1 MLYDPEKHQNNGWR
15 PPMFKTIFGII
26 LICFPFLAS
35 SAEPIKIMTYNIRFD
50 NSSIFTTD
58 PNRWSKRKDPMAD
71 MIRGYDVDILG
82 IQEGLS
88 WQVDDL
94 AKRLPDMNWYG
105 IGRENGKSK
114 GEFTAIFFK
123 KNKFD
128 VLDKGTFWLSET
140 PEKVSIGWD
149 ANTYRIASWV
159 VLKQRSSNKI
169 FFVLNAHLDHVGTTA
184 RRESMKL
191 ILSKLKDLAK
201 DLPVIVMGDFNT
213 SATNAMTSQDYQPNK
228 RLKDSRMMSINRPEG
243 PYGTFISS
251 GKFSTDMPIQGRIDF
266 IFVNNQIE
274 VLTYRVLTDSK
285 NGSYFSDHLPVLIE
299 AVIN

>member
-1 MLYDPEKHQNNGWR
+1 
-15 PPMFKTIFGII
+15 MFKTIFSII
-26 LICFPFLAS
+26 LICYPFLVS
-35 SAEPIKIMTYNIRFD
+35 SGEPIKVMTYNIRFD
-50 NSSIFTTD
+50 NSSIFSMD
-58 PNRWSKRKDPMAD
+58 PNRWSKRKDPMAE
-71 MIRGYDVDILG
+71 MIKSYDVDILG

-94 AKRLPDMNWYG
+94 GNRLPEMNWYG
-105 IGRENGKSK
+105 IGRENGKNK

-128 VLDKGTFWLSET
+128 VLDSGTFWLSQT

-149 ANTYRIASWV
+149 ANTYRIASWL
-159 VLKQRSSNKI
+159 VLRQRSSNKI

-184 RRESMKL
+184 RSESMNL
-191 ILSKLKDLAK
+191 ILRKLKDLSK

-213 SATNAMTSQDYQPNK
+213 TSTNPMTSRDYLPYK
-228 RLKDSRMMSINRPEG
+228 RLKDSRSVSINKPEG

-251 GKFSTDMPIQGRIDF
+251 GKFSTQLPLLGRIDF

-285 NGSYFSDHLPVLIE
+285 DGSYFSDHLPVLIE
-299 AVIN
+299 AVLN